1 MRRLLM
7 VLVLAVLTF
16 TATAKEVKWGKPF
29 DYVTT
34 IPSDLADAKCYGDW
48 YHREY
53 SATTKALVPVH
64 LAAVDAKCKKYD
76 GKFLVTRTYFKRGE
90 RVESSFSSET
100 YIKADKITT
109 IIYIYDT
116 YDEAKAA
123 YKAQQ
128 TTHPN
133 HNVELK
139 EISAI
144 QVLSVN
150 VLR

>member
-7 VLVLAVLTF
+7 VLVLAVLAF

-34 IPSDLADAKCYGDW
+34 TPMDLADTKCDNGRY
-48 YHREY
+48 Y
-53 SATTKALVPVH
+53 ATMNYFVSEH
-64 LAAVDAKCKKYD
+64 QAAVDAKCKKYY

-100 YIKADKITT
+100 YTITDKITT

-116 YDEAKAA
+116 YDEAKTA
-123 YKAQQ
+123 YEDQLTANPMH
-128 TTHPN
+128 T
-133 HNVELK
+133 VEFRG
-139 EISAI
+139 EIDAVY
-144 QVLSVN
+144 VLF
-150 VLR
+150 R